1 MRTNIYI
8 LFIWLTCLV
17 HAQGQTS
24 GDFVEMSPDFCTNK
38 KIMALGNGDTLLVT
52 CDSIIVLSNTQ
63 FQYLKTVLAA
73 YKKDTTQIARYEK
86 LIASYE
92 ESIKTSKADYDKLF
106 ENAKKTEQISFGLI
120 DRSLSTLD
128 GTQKILN
135 YTQTSLDHSIKS
147 LEAAEKLLKQQR
159 RKTLGQKLLVGIG
172 GAGVG
177 ILTGLIILK

>member
-1 MRTNIYI
+1 M
-8 LFIWLTCLV
+8 WLTYLV

-24 GDFVEMSPDFCTNK
+24 VDVVEMSPDFCTNK
-38 KIMALGNGDTLLVT
+38 KIMALGIGDTLLVT
-52 CDSIIVLSNTQ
+52 CDSIIVLSTG
-63 FQYLKTVLAA
+63 QYKILKEIR
-73 YKKDTTQIARYEK
+73 KDYIKSEEIEKYEK

-92 ESIKTSKADYDKLF
+92 ESIKTSKADYDKLL
-106 ENAKKTEQISFGLI
+106 ENTKKTEQISFGLI

-147 LEAAEKLLKQQR
+147 LEAADKLLKQQR

-177 ILTGLIILK
+177 ILTGILLSK

>member
-1 MRTNIYI
+1 MQ
-8 LFIWLTCLV
+8 
-17 HAQGQTS
+17 AQGQTS
-24 GDFVEMSPDFCTNK
+24 GDFVEMSPDFCTNDK
-38 KIMALGNGDTLLVT
+38 VMRLDKSDTLKVT
-52 CDSIIVLSNTQ
+52 CDSVIVLSNTQ
-63 FQYLKTVLAA
+63 YRYLKAVLKA
-73 YKKDTTQIARYEK
+73 YKDTTQIARYEK

-159 RKTLGQKLLVGIG
+159 RKTFGQKLLVGIG

-177 ILTGLIILK
+177 ILTGLIIFK